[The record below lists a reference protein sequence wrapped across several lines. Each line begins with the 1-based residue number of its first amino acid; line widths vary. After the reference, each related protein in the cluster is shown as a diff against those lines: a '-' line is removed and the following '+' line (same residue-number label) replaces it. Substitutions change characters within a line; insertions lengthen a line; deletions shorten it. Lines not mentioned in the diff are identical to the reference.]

1 MRNLTLTIQ
10 FLTFLSLLFP
20 PPNMKISLL
29 KINNGLK
36 HTLFYLRVEYLQ
48 EKSLIFPSCCLKF
61 QTLNKIPSECDN
73 IPAGVPP
80 ELHLLKNFP
89 SLALTFFIL
98 TLISALLNADM
109 PQQSVTPLQSIRKRF
124 RKNCH
129 NVIKIWSGIDA
140 AT

>member
-10 FLTFLSLLFP
+10 FLTFLSLLLP
-20 PPNMKISLL
+20 LPNMKISLL

-61 QTLNKIPSECDN
+61 QTLNKVPSDN

-140 AT
+140 T